1 MAMNDYSDND
11 YWKALAER
19 FFEAGTS
26 EEEERELRRF
36 IASGLAGSEFN
47 DVRAVMGLAAVGA
60 RRYHRRRRRTVFL
73 SAAALL
79 VVVQA
84 DYGLSAVVAV
94 VMTAVSLAADG
105 GDSCVAYINGTK
117 HTDEA
122 IVMAQMHSTMD
133 EMAQQ
138 AQELSVERQMDDF
151 FVESFNN

>member
-1 MAMNDYSDND
+1 MNDYSDND

-26 EEEERELRRF
+26 EEEERDLRRF
-36 IASGLAGSEFN
+36 ITSGLAGSEFN

-60 RRYHRRRRRTVFL
+60 RRYNRRRRRTVFL
-73 SAAALL
+73 SAAA
-79 VVVQA
+79 A
-84 DYGLSAVVAV
+84 AAV

>member
-1 MAMNDYSDND
+1 MNDYSDND

-36 IASGLAGSEFN
+36 IASGQAGSEFN

-60 RRYHRRRRRTVFL
+60 RRYNRRRRRTVFL
-73 SAAALL
+73 SAAA
-79 VVVQA
+79 
-84 DYGLSAVVAV
+84 AVVAV

-105 GDSCVAYINGTK
+105 CDSCVAYINGTK

-138 AQELSVERQMDDF
+138 AQELSVERQMDNF

>member
-26 EEEERELRRF
+26 EEEERDLRRF
-36 IASGLAGSEFN
+36 ITSGLAGSEFN

-60 RRYHRRRRRTVFL
+60 RRYNRRRRRTVFL
-73 SAAALL
+73 SAA
-79 VVVQA
+79 
-84 DYGLSAVVAV
+84 AVVAV

-138 AQELSVERQMDDF
+138 AQELSVERQMDNF

>member
-60 RRYHRRRRRTVFL
+60 RRYNRRRRRTVFL
-73 SAAALL
+73 SAEFCAGWLESGSSSGAEALGFIP
-79 VVVQA
+79 
-84 DYGLSAVVAV
+84 YW
-94 VMTAVSLAADG
+94 
-105 GDSCVAYINGTK
+105 IGTVRVK
-117 HTDEA
+117 
-122 IVMAQMHSTMD
+122 
-133 EMAQQ
+133 
-138 AQELSVERQMDDF
+138 VEPLPY
-151 FVESFNN
+151 

>member
-1 MAMNDYSDND
+1 MNDYSDND

-60 RRYHRRRRRTVFL
+60 RRYHRRYHRRRRRTIFL
-73 SAAALL
+73 SAAA
-79 VVVQA
+79 A
-84 DYGLSAVVAV
+84 AAVVAV

-105 GDSCVAYINGTK
+105 GNSCVAYINGTK

>member
-19 FFEAGTS
+19 FFEADTS

-60 RRYHRRRRRTVFL
+60 RRYNRRRRRTVFL
-73 SAAALL
+73 STAA
-79 VVVQA
+79 
-84 DYGLSAVVAV
+84 AVVAMV
-94 VMTAVSLAADG
+94 ITAVSLAADG

>member
-1 MAMNDYSDND
+1 MNDYSDND

-60 RRYHRRRRRTVFL
+60 RRYNRRRRRTVFL
-73 SAAALL
+73 SAAA
-79 VVVQA
+79 
-84 DYGLSAVVAV
+84 VVAV
-94 VMTAVSLAADG
+94 VITAVSLAADG

>member
-36 IASGLAGSEFN
+36 IASGQAGSEFN

-60 RRYHRRRRRTVFL
+60 RRYNRRRRRTVFL
-73 SAAALL
+73 SA
-79 VVVQA
+79 
-84 DYGLSAVVAV
+84 AVVAV

>member
-1 MAMNDYSDND
+1 MTDYSDND

-73 SAAALL
+73 SAAA
-79 VVVQA
+79 A
-84 DYGLSAVVAV
+84 AAV

>member
-60 RRYHRRRRRTVFL
+60 RRYNRRRRTVFL
-73 SAAALL
+73 SAAA
-79 VVVQA
+79 
-84 DYGLSAVVAV
+84 AVVAV
-94 VMTAVSLAADG
+94 VMTAVSLAANG

-138 AQELSVERQMDDF
+138 AQELSVERQMDNF

>member
-1 MAMNDYSDND
+1 MNDYSDNN

-36 IASGLAGSEFN
+36 IASGLVGSEFN

-73 SAAALL
+73 SAAA
-79 VVVQA
+79 
-84 DYGLSAVVAV
+84 AVVAV
-94 VMTAVSLAADG
+94 VMTAVSLTADG

>member
-36 IASGLAGSEFN
+36 IASGQAGSEFN

-73 SAAALL
+73 SAAA
-79 VVVQA
+79 
-84 DYGLSAVVAV
+84 AVVAV
-94 VMTAVSLAADG
+94 VMTAVSLTADG

>member
-1 MAMNDYSDND
+1 MNDYSDND

-36 IASGLAGSEFN
+36 ITSGLASSEFN

-60 RRYHRRRRRTVFL
+60 RRYNRRRRTVFL
-73 SAAALL
+73 SAAA
-79 VVVQA
+79 A
-84 DYGLSAVVAV
+84 AVVAV

>member
-1 MAMNDYSDND
+1 MNDYSDND

-60 RRYHRRRRRTVFL
+60 RRYNRRRRRTVFL
-73 SAAALL
+73 SA
-79 VVVQA
+79 
-84 DYGLSAVVAV
+84 AVVAV

>member
-1 MAMNDYSDND
+1 MNDYSDND

-60 RRYHRRRRRTVFL
+60 RRYNRRRRRTVFL
-73 SAAALL
+73 SAAA
-79 VVVQA
+79 A
-84 DYGLSAVVAV
+84 AAV

-138 AQELSVERQMDDF
+138 AQELSVERQMDNF

>member
-1 MAMNDYSDND
+1 MNDYSDND

-73 SAAALL
+73 SAAA
-79 VVVQA
+79 A
-84 DYGLSAVVAV
+84 AAV
-94 VMTAVSLAADG
+94 VMTAVSLAANG

>member
-19 FFEAGTS
+19 FFEADTS

-73 SAAALL
+73 SAAA
-79 VVVQA
+79 
-84 DYGLSAVVAV
+84 AVVAM

>member
-1 MAMNDYSDND
+1 MAMNDYSDNN

-26 EEEERELRRF
+26 EEEERDLRRF
-36 IASGLAGSEFN
+36 ITSGLAGSEFN

-60 RRYHRRRRRTVFL
+60 RRYNRRRRRTVFL
-73 SAAALL
+73 SAA
-79 VVVQA
+79 
-84 DYGLSAVVAV
+84 AVVAV

>member
-1 MAMNDYSDND
+1 MNDYSDNN

-36 IASGLAGSEFN
+36 ITSGLTGSEFN

-73 SAAALL
+73 SAAA
-79 VVVQA
+79 A
-84 DYGLSAVVAV
+84 AVV

-138 AQELSVERQMDDF
+138 AQELSVERQMDNF

>member
-1 MAMNDYSDND
+1 MNDYSDND

-19 FFEAGTS
+19 FFEADTS

-60 RRYHRRRRRTVFL
+60 RRYNRRRRRTVFL
-73 SAAALL
+73 SAAAAAA
-79 VVVQA
+79 V
-84 DYGLSAVVAV
+84 AVVAMV
-94 VMTAVSLAADG
+94 ITAVSLAADG

-138 AQELSVERQMDDF
+138 AQELSVERQMDNF

>member
-1 MAMNDYSDND
+1 MNDYSDND
-11 YWKALAER
+11 YWKTLAER

-60 RRYHRRRRRTVFL
+60 RRYNRRRRRTVFL
-73 SAAALL
+73 S
-79 VVVQA
+79 
-84 DYGLSAVVAV
+84 VAV

-138 AQELSVERQMDDF
+138 AQELSVERQMDSF

>member
-1 MAMNDYSDND
+1 MNDYSDND

-26 EEEERELRRF
+26 EEERELRRF

-60 RRYHRRRRRTVFL
+60 RRYHRRRRRTIFL
-73 SAAALL
+73 SAAA
-79 VVVQA
+79 A
-84 DYGLSAVVAV
+84 AAAAAVVAV

-105 GDSCVAYINGTK
+105 GDSCVAYINGTR

-122 IVMAQMHSTMD
+122 IVMAQMHSSMD

>member
-1 MAMNDYSDND
+1 MNDYSDND

-26 EEEERELRRF
+26 EAEERELRRF
-36 IASGLAGSEFN
+36 IASGQAGSEFN

-60 RRYHRRRRRTVFL
+60 RRYHRRRRTVFL
-73 SAAALL
+73 SAAA
-79 VVVQA
+79 A
-84 DYGLSAVVAV
+84 AVVAV
-94 VMTAVSLAADG
+94 VITAVSLAADG

>member
-1 MAMNDYSDND
+1 MNDYSDND

-36 IASGLAGSEFN
+36 ITSGLAGSEFN

-60 RRYHRRRRRTVFL
+60 RRYNRRRRRTVFL
-73 SAAALL
+73 SVAA
-79 VVVQA
+79 
-84 DYGLSAVVAV
+84 AV

>member
-1 MAMNDYSDND
+1 MNDYSDND

-36 IASGLAGSEFN
+36 IASGLVGSEFN

-60 RRYHRRRRRTVFL
+60 RRYNRRRRRTVFL
-73 SAAALL
+73 SA
-79 VVVQA
+79 
-84 DYGLSAVVAV
+84 AVVAV

>member
-1 MAMNDYSDND
+1 MNDYSDND

-47 DVRAVMGLAAVGA
+47 DVRAVMGL
-60 RRYHRRRRRTVFL
+60 
-73 SAAALL
+73 SAAAA
-79 VVVQA
+79 V
-84 DYGLSAVVAV
+84 VVAV

>member
-19 FFEAGTS
+19 FFEADTS

-60 RRYHRRRRRTVFL
+60 RRYNRRRRRTVFL
-73 SAAALL
+73 SAA
-79 VVVQA
+79 
-84 DYGLSAVVAV
+84 AVVAV

-122 IVMAQMHSTMD
+122 IVLAQMHSTMD

>member
-1 MAMNDYSDND
+1 MNDYSDNE

-47 DVRAVMGLAAVGA
+47 DVMAAVGA
-60 RRYHRRRRRTVFL
+60 RRYNRRRRRTVFL
-73 SAAALL
+73 SAAA
-79 VVVQA
+79 A
-84 DYGLSAVVAV
+84 AVVAV

-138 AQELSVERQMDDF
+138 AQELSVERQMDNF

>member
-1 MAMNDYSDND
+1 MNDYSDND

-36 IASGLAGSEFN
+36 ITSGLAGSEFN

-60 RRYHRRRRRTVFL
+60 RRYNRRRRRTVFL
-73 SAAALL
+73 SAAA
-79 VVVQA
+79 A
-84 DYGLSAVVAV
+84 AAV

>member
-1 MAMNDYSDND
+1 MNDYSDND
-11 YWKALAER
+11 YWKALAKR

-60 RRYHRRRRRTVFL
+60 RRYHRRRRRTIFL
-73 SAAALL
+73 SAAA
-79 VVVQA
+79 A
-84 DYGLSAVVAV
+84 AAV
-94 VMTAVSLAADG
+94 VMTAVSLATDG

-138 AQELSVERQMDDF
+138 AQELSVERQMDNF

>member
-1 MAMNDYSDND
+1 MNDYSDND

-19 FFEAGTS
+19 FFEADTS

-73 SAAALL
+73 SVAAA
-79 VVVQA
+79 
-84 DYGLSAVVAV
+84 AVAA

-105 GDSCVAYINGTK
+105 GESCVAYINGTR

-138 AQELSVERQMDDF
+138 AQELSVERQMDNF

>member
-1 MAMNDYSDND
+1 MAMNDYPDND

-47 DVRAVMGLAAVGA
+47 DVRAVMGLAAVGT
-60 RRYHRRRRRTVFL
+60 RRYNRRRRRTVFL
-73 SAAALL
+73 SAAA
-79 VVVQA
+79 A
-84 DYGLSAVVAV
+84 AAAV

>member
-1 MAMNDYSDND
+1 MNDYSDND

-47 DVRAVMGLAAVGA
+47 DVRAVMGQAAVGA
-60 RRYHRRRRRTVFL
+60 RRYNRRRRRTVFL
-73 SAAALL
+73 SAAA
-79 VVVQA
+79 A
-84 DYGLSAVVAV
+84 AAV

>member
-1 MAMNDYSDND
+1 MNDYSDND

-36 IASGLAGSEFN
+36 IASGQAGSEFN

-60 RRYHRRRRRTVFL
+60 RRYNRRRRRTVFL
-73 SAAALL
+73 SA
-79 VVVQA
+79 
-84 DYGLSAVVAV
+84 AVVAV

>member
-60 RRYHRRRRRTVFL
+60 RRYNRRRRRTVFL
-73 SAAALL
+73 SAAA
-79 VVVQA
+79 
-84 DYGLSAVVAV
+84 VVAV
-94 VMTAVSLAADG
+94 VITAVSLAADG